1 MKNDALILT
10 DLASKINTAHR
21 LATEA
26 MQAGLA
32 HALEAGKLIYVS
44 VDDDKE
50 RALATLKPFIADYYG
65 PRIDIAEHGVYGP
78 PVEVAAQLRR
88 FVDAGVTTFMLG
100 VPTLDIDHIERIA
113 KDVVPRLQ
121 G

>member
-1 MKNDALILT
+1 M
-10 DLASKINTAHR
+10 R
-21 LATEA
+21 
-26 MQAGLA
+26 
-32 HALEAGKLIYVS
+32 

-78 PVEVAAQLRR
+78 PDEVAAQLRG
-88 FVDAGVTTFMLG
+88 FVEAGVTTFMLG
-100 VPTLDIDHIERIA
+100 VPTLDIGHIERIA
-113 KDVVPRLQ
+113 KEVVPQLQ